1 MIAHSAKATGNKK
14 HMTGRK
20 QNILIKTDIMT
31 KQNILIKTVLKELGN
46 TISKLTIKTNFTYYF
61 SDFCFSYF
69 TGGFSIWTKFG
80 KDTLKRRVK
89 YDQNLKE

>member
-1 MIAHSAKATGNKK
+1 
-14 HMTGRK
+14 
-20 QNILIKTDIMT
+20 MT

-46 TISKLTIKTNFTYYF
+46 TISKLTIKTNFTYHF

-80 KDTLKRRVK
+80 KDTLKQRVK
-89 YDQNLKE
+89 YDQNQEE